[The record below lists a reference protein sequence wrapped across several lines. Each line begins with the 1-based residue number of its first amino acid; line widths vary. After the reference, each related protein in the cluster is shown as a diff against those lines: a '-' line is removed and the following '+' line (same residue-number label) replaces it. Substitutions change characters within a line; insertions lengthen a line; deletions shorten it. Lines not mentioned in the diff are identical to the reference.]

1 MKTVM
6 QAALGNSPEQPGH
19 ERHGRSR
26 QGGAILVISLILLL
40 VMTIL
45 ALTVA
50 QTSRVQERMAGNVR
64 DSDLSF
70 QAAEAGLR
78 DAENF
83 LWSRTSQPITCGA
96 APCDVY
102 QQDAFEDVDLRVQD
116 EAWWQ
121 GNGKEYGVAGAQEV
135 LGVQEDPRYVIE
147 ELGFA
152 RFSLTVGKG
161 LPTGRTFYRNTAH
174 AYGGTKTAQT
184 VVEDTFTRPY

>member
-1 MKTVM
+1 MK
-6 QAALGNSPEQPGH
+6 AATKVLPGRELLSH
-19 ERHGRSR
+19 SR
-26 QGGAILVISLILLL
+26 QRGAILIVSLILLL

-50 QTSRVQERMAGNVR
+50 QTSRVQERMAGNIR

-83 LWSRTSQPITCGA
+83 LWRQTAQPITCGT

-102 QQDAFEDVDLRVQD
+102 QEDSFDATDLRVQD
-116 EAWWQ
+116 ESWWDE
-121 GNGKEYGVAGAQEV
+121 NGKEYGVADTHEV
-135 LGVQEDPRYVIE
+135 TGVQRDPRYVIE
-147 ELGFA
+147 ELGFTP
-152 RFSLTVGKG
+152 FSLTVGKG
-161 LPTGRTFYRNTAH
+161 VPSGRTFYRNTAH
-174 AYGGTKTAQT
+174 AFGGTKTAQT